1 MRKIE
6 ALNAVLRAMTLR
18 NEVLTV
24 VSIRSSAPDNPRKT
38 EGAKAAR
45 PSRFATKPRWPSLS
59 QRGTP
64 DDKSRKARV
73 ALSLLAPDSRGI
85 LQGPGKTQS
94 GKDLSNNTGG
104 SAERANV
111 RARSA

>member
-38 EGAKAAR
+38 EGATGESSKAVAVRHETPLAVAQPAGNAR
-45 PSRFATKPRWPSLS
+45 
-59 QRGTP
+59 
-64 DDKSRKARV
+64 
-73 ALSLLAPDSRGI
+73 
-85 LQGPGKTQS
+85 
-94 GKDLSNNTGG
+94 
-104 SAERANV
+104 
-111 RARSA
+111 